1 MRLTVWLR
9 CNRWTPLC
17 PIIVILIHVY
27 MPSTIFSQN
36 EIEYLKSQRI
46 ARIATL
52 SVSSEDKRSIQ
63 PDVVP
68 VGFDFDGEYLYV
80 SGMNI
85 LKSTK
90 YKNILKNNRVAVV
103 IDDLKTVDP
112 WDPRGIRIYG
122 VADVVTR
129 QGGYMDQTGHTEHQ
143 YIRIQPSKK
152 WSWGIDEP
160 VFVEGKF
167 KVKRAKKE

>member
-1 MRLTVWLR
+1 MG
-9 CNRWTPLC
+9 
-17 PIIVILIHVY
+17 
-27 MPSTIFSQN
+27 MPDTIFSQN

-46 ARIATL
+46 ARIATG

-68 VGFDFDGEYLYV
+68 VDFDFDGEYIYV
-80 SGMNI
+80 SGLNI

-90 YKNILKNNRVAVV
+90 YKNILKNNKVALV

-129 QGGYMDQTGHTEHQ
+129 QGGYMDQTGHTEDQ
-143 YIRIQPSKK
+143 YIRILPSKK
-152 WSWGIDEP
+152 WSWGVDEP
-160 VFVEGKF
+160 VFVEGRF
-167 KVKRAKKE
+167 NVKRAQTG